1 MHTIVFATNDLL
13 RVFWL
18 TALSFVVSMALT
30 PLLTNFL
37 YSKKVWKRVKDTAI
51 TGEKAPVYAKLHH
64 HKALHP
70 VPTMAGV
77 LYWLIAALVTLIF
90 NLDRAGTWLPLF
102 TLATAGA
109 LGLVDGYINIRSNG
123 SGIKGLRA
131 TIKFSWLTVIAGLGA
146 YWFFTKLGWDVLAI
160 PGIGTFSIGWWYIPL
175 FMLVILSSANAV
187 NITDGLDGLAGG
199 LLAAAFAAFAVIALT
214 QGKPELAAFCGTL
227 VGVVLAYTW
236 FNIYP
241 ARFLMGDTGAL
252 AFGATLGVVAMLTN
266 SALVL
271 IVIGMVFV
279 VETLSSIMQIASK
292 KFFGRKILLSAPL
305 HHHLEAIGWPETKV
319 TMRFWVIG
327 VVFAVIGLVIALFG
341 QR

>member
-1 MHTIVFATNDLL
+1 MQTITLATNDLL

-18 TALSFVVSMALT
+18 TALSFTVSMALT
-30 PLLTNFL
+30 PFLTNYL
-37 YSKKVWKRVKDTAI
+37 YSKKVWKQVKDTAI
-51 TGEKAPVYAKLHH
+51 TGEKAPVYYGLHR
-64 HKALHP
+64 HKTKNP

-77 LYWLIAALVTLIF
+77 LYWTIAAAVTVLF
-90 NLDRAGTWLPLF
+90 NLNRAGTWLPLF
-102 TLATAGA
+102 TLVMAGA
-109 LGLVDGYINIRSNG
+109 LGLVDDFVNIRSKG
-123 SGIKGLRA
+123 SGIKGIRS
-131 TIKFSWLTVIAGLGA
+131 TIKFSWLFLIAALGA
-146 YWFFTKLGWDVLAI
+146 YWFFVKLGWDVLSV
-160 PGIGTFSIGWWYIPL
+160 PGIGTFSIGWWYVPL
-175 FMLVILSSANAV
+175 FMAVILSTANAV

-199 LLAAAFAAFAVIALT
+199 LLAAAFTAFAVIAIT

-271 IVIGMVFV
+271 IVIGLVFV
-279 VETLSSIMQIASK
+279 VETLSSLIQIISK
-292 KFFGRKILLSAPL
+292 RYFGRKIFLSAPL

-327 VVFAVIGLVIALFG
+327 AIAAVLGLVMALFG